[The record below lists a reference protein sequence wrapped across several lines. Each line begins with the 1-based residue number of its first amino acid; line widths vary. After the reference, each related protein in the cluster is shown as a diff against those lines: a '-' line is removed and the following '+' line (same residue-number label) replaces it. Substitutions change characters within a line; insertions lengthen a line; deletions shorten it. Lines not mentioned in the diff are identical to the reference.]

1 MKRRIWELDAARGI
15 CLFLMFYCHIVYDL
29 VYLFRIV
36 TDINDGG
43 LFQFTTNY
51 TGILFITMSGISAT
65 LGKRPVKR
73 GLTVLGGGML
83 VTIATY
89 FMYKVGFAG
98 KDLLIYFGILHC
110 IGVCMLLWPV
120 FRKLPYW
127 VLIPLGLAIICMPEL
142 LTNIRAD
149 SYALLPFGI
158 YPPYFVSSD
167 YFPLLPC
174 FGYFLIGSG
183 LGQVLYKN
191 KKSLLPEP
199 RFFPFNAL
207 CFMGRH
213 SLLIYLVHQPVLA
226 GCIFII
232 SLLI

>member
-1 MKRRIWELDAARGI
+1 MKRRIWELDAIRGI
-15 CLFLMFYCHIVYDL
+15 CLFFMFYCHIVYDL
-29 VYLFRIV
+29 VYLFGIIPTV
-36 TDINDGG
+36 NDGG
-43 LFQFTTNY
+43 LFLWTTRY
-51 TGILFITMSGISAT
+51 TGILFITLSGISAT

-73 GLTVLGGGML
+73 GLTVFGGGML

-89 FMYKVGFAG
+89 FMYKVGFADKG
-98 KDLLIYFGILHC
+98 LLIYFGILHC
-110 IGVCMLLWPV
+110 IGICMLLWPV

-127 VLIPLGLAIICMPEL
+127 VLIPLGLAVICM
-142 LTNIRAD
+142 AD
-149 SYALLPFGI
+149 LVSGIYKDTFLLLPFGI
-158 YPPYFVSSD
+158 YPPDFQSSD

-174 FGYFLIGSG
+174 FGYFLIGGS

-213 SLLIYLVHQPVLA
+213 SLIIYLAHQPILA
-226 GCIFII
+226 ACIYVIFI
-232 SLLI
+232 LI

>member
-1 MKRRIWELDAARGI
+1 MKHRIWELDAAKGL

-29 VYLFRIV
+29 VYLFGIV
-36 TDINDGG
+36 TTINDGG
-43 LFQFTTNY
+43 LFQFTTDY

-65 LGKRPVKR
+65 LGKHPVKR
-73 GLTVLGGGML
+73 GLTVFGGGML

-89 FMYKVGFAG
+89 LMYKVGFADKG
-98 KDLLIYFGILHC
+98 LLIYFGILHC
-110 IGVCMLLWPV
+110 IGVCMLLWPI

-127 VLIPLGLAIICMPEL
+127 VLIPVGLAVICSPDL
-142 LTNIRAD
+142 VSGIRTN
-149 SYALLPFGI
+149 SYFLLPFGI
-158 YPPYFVSSD
+158 CPSNFLSAD

-174 FGYFLIGSG
+174 LGYFLIGGG
-183 LGQVLYKN
+183 LGKILYKT

-213 SLLIYLVHQPVLA
+213 SLFIYLAHQPIVA
-226 GCIFII
+226 GCIFVV